1 MKYTTTTKERR
12 ESNKYTKVLDKRP
25 PLSKYL
31 KSNACARIRVTAMLD
46 YIEWLKHFIVKEE
59 VKDLS
64 ELLQYLGTSEL
75 QMNERLTGINENRK
89 NRLDEQLKEVNQSI
103 AVHQQNTLYKLQ
115 NQKRSIEDHLTFIDS
130 KLQQPTNKK
139 EEDNE

>member
-1 MKYTTTTKERR
+1 
-12 ESNKYTKVLDKRP
+12 
-25 PLSKYL
+25 
-31 KSNACARIRVTAMLD
+31 
-46 YIEWLKHFIVKEE
+46 
-59 VKDLS
+59 
-64 ELLQYLGTSEL
+64 
-75 QMNERLTGINENRK
+75 MNERLTGINENRK